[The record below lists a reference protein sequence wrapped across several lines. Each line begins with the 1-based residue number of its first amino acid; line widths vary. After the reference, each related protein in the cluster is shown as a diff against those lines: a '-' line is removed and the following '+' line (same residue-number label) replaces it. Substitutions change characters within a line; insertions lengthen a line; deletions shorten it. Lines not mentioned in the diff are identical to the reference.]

1 MGSIG
6 DRGNRCKP
14 TSNMS
19 NTERVYN
26 YIVKKLGQG
35 KTYVNPSWAEKDLQ
49 IGRQDFIAIIKSL
62 RQGGYITVDWSQL
75 KDKGHICF
83 GYGQKTPSL
92 TNEASRYGQNPMPV
106 QGRIENTVN
115 VPVQGVPVQ
124 GGFAQNVF
132 DLGVQQ
138 LPPLPSPQMHDVYPI
153 KETGRREYTITERDR
168 RNLDLLDWLF
178 NGMRE
183 KYNG

>member
-6 DRGNRCKP
+6 NRYKP
-14 TSNMS
+14 TSNMGT
-19 NTERVYN
+19 NDTARVYN
-26 YIVKKLGQG
+26 YIIKKLGQG

-49 IGRQDFIAIIKSL
+49 ISRQDFIEIIKSL

-75 KDKGHICF
+75 KDKGHIYF
-83 GYGQKTPSL
+83 GYGQNATSV
-92 TNEASRYGQNPMPV
+92 QNP
-106 QGRIENTVN
+106 
-115 VPVQGVPVQ
+115 QGVPQ
-124 GGFAQNVF
+124 GVPAQGTPLSNVF

-138 LPPLPSPQMHDVYPI
+138 VPPLPSPQLHDVYPI
-153 KETGRREYTITERDR
+153 RETGRREYTITERDR

-178 NGMRE
+178 NGMHQ

>member
-1 MGSIG
+1 
-6 DRGNRCKP
+6 
-14 TSNMS
+14 MS

-75 KDKGHICF
+75 KDKGHIYF
-83 GYGQKTPSL
+83 GYGQNAPSL
-92 TNEASRYGQNPMPV
+92 TNEASHYGQNPMPV
-106 QGRIENTVN
+106 QGRIENN
-115 VPVQGVPVQ
+115 VPTQGVQ
-124 GGFAQNVF
+124 NLSNVF
-132 DLGVQQ
+132 DLGPQYSS
-138 LPPLPSPQMHDVYPI
+138 PLPSPQMHDVYPI
-153 KETGRREYTITERDR
+153 RESGRRESGRREYTITERDR

>member
-6 DRGNRCKP
+6 DRGNRYKP
-14 TSNMS
+14 TSNMGT
-19 NTERVYN
+19 NDTARVYN

-75 KDKGHICF
+75 KDKGHIYF
-83 GYGQKTPSL
+83 GYGQNAPSL
-92 TNEASRYGQNPMPV
+92 TNEASHYGQNALPV
-106 QGRIENTVN
+106 QGRIEN
-115 VPVQGVPVQ
+115 
-124 GGFAQNVF
+124 VF
-132 DLGVQQ
+132 DLGPQYSS
-138 LPPLPSPQMHDVYPI
+138 PLPSPQMHDVYPI
-153 KETGRREYTITERDR
+153 RESGRREYTITERDR

>member
-6 DRGNRCKP
+6 NRYKP
-14 TSNMS
+14 TSNMGT
-19 NTERVYN
+19 NDTARVYN
-26 YIVKKLGQG
+26 YIIKKLGQG

-49 IGRQDFIAIIKSL
+49 ISRQDFIEIIKSL

-75 KDKGHICF
+75 KDKGHIYF
-83 GYGQKTPSL
+83 GYGQNATSV
-92 TNEASRYGQNPMPV
+92 QNP
-106 QGRIENTVN
+106 
-115 VPVQGVPVQ
+115 QGVPQ
-124 GGFAQNVF
+124 GVPAQGTPLSNVF

-138 LPPLPSPQMHDVYPI
+138 VPPLPSPQLHDVYPI
-153 KETGRREYTITERDR
+153 RETERREYTITERDR

-178 NGMRE
+178 NGMHQ

>member
-6 DRGNRCKP
+6 NRYKP
-14 TSNMS
+14 TSNMGT
-19 NTERVYN
+19 NDTARVYN
-26 YIVKKLGQG
+26 YIIKKLGQG

-49 IGRQDFIAIIKSL
+49 ISRQDFIAIIKSL

-75 KDKGHICF
+75 KDKGHIYF
-83 GYGQKTPSL
+83 GYGQNAPSV
-92 TNEASRYGQNPMPV
+92 QNP
-106 QGRIENTVN
+106 
-115 VPVQGVPVQ
+115 QGVPQ
-124 GGFAQNVF
+124 GVPAQERVNAPAQGTPMSNVF

-138 LPPLPSPQMHDVYPI
+138 VPPLPSPQLHDVYPI
-153 KETGRREYTITERDR
+153 RETVRREYAITERDR

-178 NGMRE
+178 NGMHQ

>member
-1 MGSIG
+1 
-6 DRGNRCKP
+6 
-14 TSNMS
+14 MS

-75 KDKGHICF
+75 KDKGHIYF
-83 GYGQKTPSL
+83 GYGQ
-92 TNEASRYGQNPMPV
+92 NAMPV
-106 QGRIENTVN
+106 QS
-115 VPVQGVPVQ
+115 VQGVPVQ
-124 GGFAQNVF
+124 GQLTQNVF

-153 KETGRREYTITERDR
+153 RESGRREYTITERDR

>member
-6 DRGNRCKP
+6 NRYKP
-14 TSNMS
+14 TSNMGTNDTS
-19 NTERVYN
+19 RVYN

-75 KDKGHICF
+75 KDKGHIYF
-83 GYGQKTPSL
+83 GYGQKTPSVQ
-92 TNEASRYGQNPMPV
+92 SVPV

-115 VPVQGVPVQ
+115 VPTQGVPVQ
-124 GGFAQNVF
+124 NLQNVF
-132 DLGVQQ
+132 DLGIQQ
-138 LPPLPSPQMHDVYPI
+138 LPPLPSPPQMHDVYPI
-153 KETGRREYTITERDR
+153 RETGRREYTITERDR

-178 NGMRE
+178 NGMHQ